1 MWTAVGGAP
10 GAVDGVGFTAPGAV
24 PCAFPVADFASATVA
39 TAPLAIAELVSQ
51 TGPAYPSITVD
62 RCLSAIWFK
71 ASIRPVG

>member
-1 MWTAVGGAP
+1 MWTAVGGAL
-10 GAVDGVGFTAPGAV
+10 GAVGRVGFTMPGAV
-24 PCAFPVADFASATVA
+24 PCAFPVADFASAAVA

-62 RCLSAIWFK
+62 RCLGAIWLK